1 MSDPSGDGARSE
13 GSRPIDWSPPS
24 GQPFGAA
31 GPVHGRADAG
41 QPASASA
48 PLVDVPTAAAAAAR
62 GLADGEWH
70 RLHPATPLLKGGI
83 ALLAIIGVIIANLR
97 ERLVELFLPRSGGP
111 EDPLDFAVRHGWLGW
126 GVLAVLGVLL
136 VLVLGYWLSWRMH
149 SFRITDDV
157 VEVRSGVVFRRN
169 RRARLDRIQSINVAR
184 PLLARL
190 LGASKLEINQAGQDA
205 NVNLEYLH
213 RDPAIALR
221 GEVLRL
227 ASGAASGPA
236 SPSTAAPGSA
246 LVDRAVHEF
255 TAGEEGDEGESVVR
269 IPVGRLL
276 GSILLSGYTLFVVVS
291 GIASFVGI
299 AVFQEY
305 VVLVAVLP
313 ALIAFAG
320 VTASKLLRSLRY
332 RIVPS
337 RDGVRVSYG
346 LASTTSETLPPG
358 RVHSVQIVQP
368 LLWRPVG
375 WWQLQ
380 VNRASH
386 SSAQGAA
393 GQANTTLLPVGTTED
408 ALAVLAL
415 LLPGLEAG
423 LGRGLDGAA
432 SAAAGS
438 SASASA
444 GTEADADAGAGSG
457 ADSDAAAVRG
467 RGLLEL
473 ALLAP
478 GGAPGFSASPR
489 RAAWLRPFSWRRNG
503 AHLGG
508 SAVLLRK
515 GAVWRSLT
523 IVPLARVQS
532 TAVRQGPVLRLLD
545 LGVLQLHT
553 VAGPVRPTLGAVDR
567 AQLDADLARYAAAAV
582 AATRE
587 ETSDRWGRAPASAR
601 PVPAGSAGGSGASRG
616 DATSPDLATS
626 RTDAAGDERHD
637 HERQDDER
645 MGGAR

>member
-1 MSDPSGDGARSE
+1 MSDPSGA
-13 GSRPIDWSPPS
+13 
-24 GQPFGAA
+24 
-31 GPVHGRADAG
+31 V
-41 QPASASA
+41 PAE
-48 PLVDVPTAAAAAAR
+48 AAATAR

-97 ERLVELFLPRSGGP
+97 ERLVELFLPRGGGP

-136 VLVLGYWLSWRMH
+136 LLVLGYWLSWRMH

-227 ASGAASGPA
+227 ASGTDSGPA
-236 SPSTAAPGSA
+236 APSTAVPGAA

-423 LGRGLDGAA
+423 LGRGADGRPATA
-432 SAAAGS
+432 VGT
-438 SASASA
+438 SASA
-444 GTEADADAGAGSG
+444 GVDAGPAIDADAHG
-457 ADSDAAAVRG
+457 DSLRG

-587 ETSDRWGRAPASAR
+587 DTSDRWGRAPASAR
-601 PVPAGSAGGSGASRG
+601 AVPA
-616 DATSPDLATS
+616 
-626 RTDAAGDERHD
+626 D

>member
-1 MSDPSGDGARSE
+1 VSDPSGA
-13 GSRPIDWSPPS
+13 
-24 GQPFGAA
+24 
-31 GPVHGRADAG
+31 V
-41 QPASASA
+41 PAE
-48 PLVDVPTAAAAAAR
+48 AAATAR

-97 ERLVELFLPRSGGP
+97 ERLVELFLPRGGGP

-136 VLVLGYWLSWRMH
+136 LLVLGYWLSWRMH

-227 ASGAASGPA
+227 ASGTDSGPA
-236 SPSTAAPGSA
+236 APSTAVPGAA

-423 LGRGLDGAA
+423 LGRGADGRPATA
-432 SAAAGS
+432 VGT
-438 SASASA
+438 SASA
-444 GTEADADAGAGSG
+444 GVDAGPAIDADAHG
-457 ADSDAAAVRG
+457 DSLRG

-587 ETSDRWGRAPASAR
+587 DTSDRWGRAPASAR
-601 PVPAGSAGGSGASRG
+601 AVPA
-616 DATSPDLATS
+616 
-626 RTDAAGDERHD
+626 D

>member
-1 MSDPSGDGARSE
+1 MSDPGPGERE
-13 GSRPIDWSPPS
+13 GWAPPS
-24 GQPFGAA
+24 GA
-31 GPVHGRADAG
+31 RADAG
-41 QPASASA
+41 EPSSAAPERASEGASARTAGKPASAGVPEGASA
-48 PLVDVPTAAAAAAR
+48 PVVDVPAAAAAAAR

-83 ALLAIIGVIIANLR
+83 ALLAIVGVVLANLR
-97 ERLVELFLPRSGGP
+97 ERLVEMFLPSGEGP
-111 EDPLDFAVRHGWLGW
+111 EDPFDFALRQGWLGW
-126 GVLAVLGVLL
+126 GLLAVLGVLL
-136 VLVLGYWLSWRMH
+136 VLVVGYWLSWRMH

-190 LGASKLEINQAGQDA
+190 FGASKLEINQAGQDA

-213 RDPAIALR
+213 RDPALALR
-221 GEVLRL
+221 GEVLRR
-227 ASGAASGPA
+227 ASGTTTGPA
-236 SPSTAAPGSA
+236 SPSAAARPGA
-246 LVDRAVHEF
+246 LVDRARHEF
-255 TAGEEGDEGESVVR
+255 TAGEDGDQGESVVR

-276 GSILLSGYTLFVVVS
+276 GSILLSGYTLFVLLS
-291 GIASFVGI
+291 GAASFVGI

-320 VTASKLLRSLRY
+320 VTASKLLRSLQY

-346 LASTTSETLPPG
+346 FASTTSETLPPG
-358 RVHSVQIVQP
+358 RIHSVQISQP

-375 WWQLQ
+375 WWQVQ

-393 GQANTTLLPVGTTED
+393 GQANTTLLPVGTMDD

-415 LLPGLEAG
+415 LLPGLEG
-423 LGRGLDGAA
+423 SLGADAPG
-432 SAAAGS
+432 SAAADG
-438 SASASA
+438 AT
-444 GTEADADAGAGSG
+444 GTAD
-457 ADSDAAAVRG
+457 RG

-478 GGAPGFSASPR
+478 GGAPGFSSTPR

-503 AHLGG
+503 AALGG
-508 SAVLLRK
+508 SAALLRK

-532 TAVRQGPVLRLLD
+532 VAVRQGPLLRALD

-553 VAGPVRPTLGAVDR
+553 VAGPVRPALGAVDR
-567 AQLDADLARYAAAAV
+567 AQLDGDFARYAAAAV
-582 AATRE
+582 VATHDD
-587 ETSDRWGRAPASAR
+587 TSERWGRLD
-601 PVPAGSAGGSGASRG
+601 G
-616 DATSPDLATS
+616 
-626 RTDAAGDERHD
+626 
-637 HERQDDER
+637 DER

>member
-1 MSDPSGDGARSE
+1 MP
-13 GSRPIDWSPPS
+13 
-24 GQPFGAA
+24 
-31 GPVHGRADAG
+31 
-41 QPASASA
+41 
-48 PLVDVPTAAAAAAR
+48 AAAAAAAASAR

-83 ALLAIIGVIIANLR
+83 ALLAIIGVVLANLR
-97 ERLVELFLPRSGGP
+97 ERLVELFLPRGGGP
-111 EDPLDFAVRHGWLGW
+111 EDPLDFALRHGWLGW
-126 GVLAVLGVLL
+126 GLLAVLGVLL
-136 VLVLGYWLSWRMH
+136 ALVLGYWLSWRMH

-190 LGASKLEINQAGQDA
+190 FGASKLEINQAGQDA

-213 RDPAIALR
+213 RDPALALR
-221 GEVLRL
+221 GEVLRR
-227 ASGAASGPA
+227 ASGAGSGPA
-236 SPSTAAPGSA
+236 AVATAARPGA

-255 TAGEEGDEGESVVR
+255 TAGEDGDQGESVVR
-269 IPVGRLL
+269 IPVSRLL
-276 GSILLSGYTLFVVVS
+276 GSILLSGYTLFVLVS
-291 GIASFVGI
+291 GAASFVGI
-299 AVFQEY
+299 AMFQEY

-320 VTASKLLRSLRY
+320 VTASKLLRSLQY
-332 RIVPS
+332 RIVPG

-346 LASTTSETLPPG
+346 FASTTSETLPPG
-358 RVHSVQIVQP
+358 RVHSVRIAQP

-375 WWQLQ
+375 WWQVQ

-393 GQANTTLLPVGTTED
+393 GQANTTLLPVGTMED

-415 LLPGLEAG
+415 LLPGLEG
-423 LGRGLDGAA
+423 SLGQGA
-432 SAAAGS
+432 
-438 SASASA
+438 
-444 GTEADADAGAGSG
+444 AGSG
-457 ADSDAAAVRG
+457 AADRG

-473 ALLAP
+473 ALLAA
-478 GGAPGFSASPR
+478 GGAPGFSSSPR

-503 AHLGG
+503 AALGG
-508 SAVLLRK
+508 SAALLRK

-532 TAVRQGPVLRLLD
+532 VAVRQGPVLRALD

-567 AQLDADLARYAAAAV
+567 AQLDADFARYAAAAV
-582 AATRE
+582 AATRDD
-587 ETSDRWGRAPASAR
+587 TSERWGRSVGAE
-601 PVPAGSAGGSGASRG
+601 PVRSGGSGAPRG
-616 DATSPDLATS
+616 GPAPGGATTT
-626 RTDAAGDERHD
+626 RTDADGAVADRAAD
-637 HERQDDER
+637 DDER

>member
-1 MSDPSGDGARSE
+1 MSDPGPGARE
-13 GSRPIDWSPPS
+13 GWAPPS
-24 GQPFGAA
+24 GPS
-31 GPVHGRADAG
+31 ADAG
-41 QPASASA
+41 EPASASAPSAGAPEGASARSAEEPAGASA
-48 PLVDVPTAAAAAAR
+48 PLVDVPAAAAAAAR

-83 ALLAIIGVIIANLR
+83 ALLAIIGVVLANLR
-97 ERLVELFLPRSGGP
+97 ERLVEMFLPSGEGP
-111 EDPLDFAVRHGWLGW
+111 EDPLDFALRQGWLGW

-213 RDPAIALR
+213 RDPALALR
-221 GEVLRL
+221 GEVLRR
-227 ASGAASGPA
+227 ASGTASGPA
-236 SPSTAAPGSA
+236 WPTAAARTGA
-246 LVDRAVHEF
+246 LVDRAVQEF
-255 TAGEEGDEGESVVR
+255 TAGEEGDQGESVVR

-276 GSILLSGYTLFVVVS
+276 GSILLSGYTLFVLVS
-291 GIASFVGI
+291 AAASFVGI
-299 AVFQEY
+299 AVFEEY

-313 ALIAFAG
+313 ALVAFVG
-320 VTASKLLRSLRY
+320 VTASKLLRSLQY
-332 RIVPS
+332 RIVPG

-346 LASTTSETLPPG
+346 FASTTSETLPPG
-358 RVHSVQIVQP
+358 RVHSVQISQP

-375 WWQLQ
+375 WWQVQ

-393 GQANTTLLPVGTTED
+393 GQANTTLLPVGTMED

-415 LLPGLEAG
+415 LLPGLEAS
-423 LGRGLDGAA
+423 LGESSSGGVLPGAA
-432 SAAAGS
+432 
-438 SASASA
+438 
-444 GTEADADAGAGSG
+444 D
-457 ADSDAAAVRG
+457 RG

-478 GGAPGFSASPR
+478 GGAPGFSSSPR

-503 AHLGG
+503 AALGG
-508 SAVLLRK
+508 SAALLRK

-532 TAVRQGPVLRLLD
+532 VAVRQGPVLRALD

-567 AQLDADLARYAAAAV
+567 AQLDADFARYAAAAV
-582 AATRE
+582 AATQDD
-587 ETSDRWGRAPASAR
+587 TSERWGRRAA
-601 PVPAGSAGGSGASRG
+601 
-616 DATSPDLATS
+616 DL
-626 RTDAAGDERHD
+626 
-637 HERQDDER
+637 DER

>member
-1 MSDPSGDGARSE
+1 
-13 GSRPIDWSPPS
+13 
-24 GQPFGAA
+24 
-31 GPVHGRADAG
+31 
-41 QPASASA
+41 
-48 PLVDVPTAAAAAAR
+48 
-62 GLADGEWH
+62 ADGEWH

-97 ERLVELFLPRSGGP
+97 ERLVELFLPRGGGP

-126 GVLAVLGVLL
+126 GLLAVLGVLL
-136 VLVLGYWLSWRMH
+136 LLVLGYWLSWRMH

-227 ASGAASGPA
+227 ASGATSGPA
-236 SPSTAAPGSA
+236 APSTAAPGPA

-423 LGRGLDGAA
+423 LGRGLEGAP
-432 SAAAGS
+432 S
-438 SASASA
+438 
-444 GTEADADAGAGSG
+444 AGAGPDASADG
-457 ADSDAAAVRG
+457 AGDAERG

-587 ETSDRWGRAPASAR
+587 DTSDRWGRAPASAR
-601 PVPAGSAGGSGASRG
+601 AVPA
-616 DATSPDLATS
+616 
-626 RTDAAGDERHD
+626 D